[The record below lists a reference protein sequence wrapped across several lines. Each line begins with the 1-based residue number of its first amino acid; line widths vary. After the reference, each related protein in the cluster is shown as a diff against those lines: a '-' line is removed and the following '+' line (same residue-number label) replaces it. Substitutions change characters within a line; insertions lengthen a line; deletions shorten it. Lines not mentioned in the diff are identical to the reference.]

1 MSVILDAVI
10 PVVIIGVICS
20 AVLVI
25 ASKLMAVKENEK
37 IPVIRE
43 CLPGA
48 NCGACGFAGCDGY
61 AKALA
66 EEEGTATNLCVPG
79 GDSVSRKISD
89 ILGVEFEDVIEKVA
103 VIHCAGD
110 CNYTKDKVQYN
121 GIESCAAAKLVFGG
135 KGSCSYGCLGLGDC
149 MKACPNGAI
158 CIENGIAHINTK
170 LCSGCGI
177 CAKTCPNHLIDLMS
191 DTEKVI
197 VTCSNKDKGA
207 ATRKVCSNG
216 CIGCKKCEK
225 VCPSGAIH
233 VENNVA
239 VIDYSKCPD
248 CEDFGACARECTTGC
263 IMISD
268 FSGIHRVKKD

>member
-1 MSVILDAVI
+1 M
-10 PVVIIGVICS
+10 
-20 AVLVI
+20 
-25 ASKLMAVKENEK
+25 
-37 IPVIRE
+37 
-43 CLPGA
+43 
-48 NCGACGFAGCDGY
+48 
-61 AKALA
+61 
-66 EEEGTATNLCVPG
+66 
-79 GDSVSRKISD
+79 
-89 ILGVEFEDVIEKVA
+89 EFEDVVEKVA

-110 CNYTKDKVQYN
+110 CNYTEDKVCYN
-121 GIESCAAAKLVFGG
+121 GLESCAAAKLVFGG

-197 VTCSNKDKGA
+197 VSCSNRDKGA

-233 VENNVA
+233 IENNVA

-248 CEDFGACARECTTGC
+248 CKDFGACARECTTGC

-268 FSGIHRVKKD
+268 FSGIHRVKND